1 MLYIGNFSYTDTEDE
16 HENNCLMPCLVEAPN
31 PDAALVKFTDLLYG
45 LHDSV
50 GVLAG
55 AKRVYLDS
63 LVELSEIPN
72 RAMVIQWQKV
82 VSADDGM
89 YSVVNPLPM
98 KEDFAESFV
107 WGHDSGVDNDADDD
121 FDDEPEDYEDDEFE
135 DDEFEGDDVDEDGE
149 LDGDDVISADEL
161 AEALTAALEMLT
173 SDDLAAV
180 EDEGLDDE
188 EDAFVIF

>member
-82 VSADDGM
+82 VSAEDGM

-121 FDDEPEDYEDDEFE
+121 FDDEPEDFEDYE
-135 DDEFEGDDVDEDGE
+135 DDEFEGDDVDEDDE

-161 AEALTAALEMLT
+161 AEALTAALEILS

>member
-82 VSADDGM
+82 VNAEDGM

-107 WGHDSGVDNDADDD
+107 WGHDSGIDNDADDD
-121 FDDEPEDYEDDEFE
+121 FDDEPEDFEDYE
-135 DDEFEGDDVDEDGE
+135 DDEFEGDDVDEDDE

-161 AEALTAALEMLT
+161 AEALTAALEILS

-180 EDEGLDDE
+180 DDEGLDDE